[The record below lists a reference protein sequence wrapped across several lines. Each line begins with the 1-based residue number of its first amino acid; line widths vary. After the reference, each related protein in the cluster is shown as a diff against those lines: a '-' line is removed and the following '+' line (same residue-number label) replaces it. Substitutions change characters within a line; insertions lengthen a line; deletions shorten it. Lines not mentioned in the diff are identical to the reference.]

1 MLGALAGDT
10 IGSIHEF
17 TCNSDPAFPLFG
29 KGCCPTD
36 DSLLTGAVAQAL
48 LDGQTDFRPYLVAAV
63 RQVEGLT
70 AEISPAWGSGF
81 YAWALAGGQE
91 DRESFGNGSAM
102 RVSPVG
108 WAARDESEVLEL
120 AALTARPSHGHP
132 EGIKGAQCTALCVW
146 VARTTRDAKAVR
158 EAARRFYPEL
168 PDWDLIQRTHSYT
181 ESCQGCVPA
190 CVTLATECETF
201 EETVRAACSIR
212 GDADTLAAI
221 AGAIAHALY
230 GVPDDIRQETLART
244 MPHYP
249 WLVRTLADF
258 EARFGA

>member
-17 TCNSDPAFPLFG
+17 TRNSDPAFPLFG
-29 KGCCPTD
+29 EGCCPTD
-36 DSLLTGAVAQAL
+36 DGLLTGAVAQAL

-63 RQVEGLT
+63 RRAAGST
-70 AEISPAWGSGF
+70 APTPPAWGSGF
-81 YAWALAGGQE
+81 YDWACAGGKR
-91 DRESFGNGSAM
+91 DRDSFGNGSAM

-108 WAARDESEVLEL
+108 WVARDETEVLEL
-120 AALTARPSHGHP
+120 ATLTARPSHGHP

-146 VARTTRDAKAVR
+146 VARTTRDPAAVR
-158 EAARRFYPEL
+158 LAAQRFYPVL
-168 PDWDLIQRTHSYT
+168 PDWDHIQKTHRYNET
-181 ESCQGCVPA
+181 CQGCVPE

-221 AGAIAHALY
+221 AGAIAHALH
-230 GVPDDIRQETLART
+230 GVPDDIRNETIART
-244 MPHYP
+244 QPHYP
-249 WLVRTLADF
+249 WLVQTLHDF
-258 EARFGA
+258 EAHYGG